1 MSIANFLRIRF
12 FCRTPLVAT
21 SIFRTAIFAAASV
34 GSQLPQATYISMD
47 NLHLLLSVELLS
59 LEALR
64 TL

>member
-12 FCRTPLVAT
+12 FCRTPLVAA

-47 NLHLLLSVELLS
+47 NLHLLSVELLS